1 MSCYHKPDRVVISPN
16 PLTKLLLSR
25 GGKRQNRT
33 EDSGRDGM
41 MGEDDVKQETK
52 RENLRHSTE
61 AEPSV
66 TKIYIINSLH

>member
-25 GGKRQNRT
+25 GKKQNRT
-33 EDSGRDGM
+33 EDSGRDVV
-41 MGEDDVKQETK
+41 MGKDNVKHKTK

-66 TKIYIINSLH
+66 TKIHIINSLH